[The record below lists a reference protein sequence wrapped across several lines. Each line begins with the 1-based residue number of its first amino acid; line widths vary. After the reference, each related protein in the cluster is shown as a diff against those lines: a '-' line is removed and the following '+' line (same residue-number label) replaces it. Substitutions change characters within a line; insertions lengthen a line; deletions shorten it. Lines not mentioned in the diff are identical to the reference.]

1 MSEQQLNLFETRTKK
16 ILEYLK
22 AEHRYRESF
31 LPHPFF
37 IEFTGSPDSGKS
49 TAINNLYHSF
59 KNLGFRV
66 FKPLEGAE
74 AIQHISRS
82 TPLYNIRTALYAIT
96 QLIDLSHTHMYDLV
110 LFDRCAFDGYYWMMY
125 WFAKDQ
131 ITEEEMKHWQETF
144 LSNFW
149 VNNLDAAYFVMCEPA
164 VALERNRMDTLST
177 RFVDTT
183 NSKNMKILVDR
194 LYLAYNELS
203 PRFSQLKLVDTSAM
217 EKMEMVQNF
226 ADDILTT
233 MERMAVNK
241 LNTPQ

>member
-22 AEHRYRESF
+22 VEHRYRESF
-31 LPHPFF
+31 LPRPFF

-217 EKMEMVQNF
+217 EKM
-226 ADDILTT
+226 
-233 MERMAVNK
+233 
-241 LNTPQ
+241 